1 MNILG
6 SILDGWFFWMNIV
19 DMILNWI
26 LKWIVFNVWIN
37 NWNLSPRFT
46 LWGLRLTEQEC
57 SIWIGMVNGEMVVF
71 INNNNSQLVNWQ
83 GHKGGGHGGR
93 GGGIEAQHDRH
104 RRGGQVTRRNADG
117 RNRTWIIVDT
127 EEKPDRVC
135 GIWMKTRKGAISP
148 ENLSWIDHE
157 WNNRLP
163 LETKPKKSQITQ
175 TYVI

>member
-93 GGGIEAQHDRH
+93 GGDYGLS
-104 RRGGQVTRRNADG
+104 RGTVPRSGPSTMTGGTTTVFRCASISSTYPGLSVILLDFHSVSVPETSQSVETTLRWPTWWPTWRWTRWP
-117 RNRTWIIVDT
+117 TW
-127 EEKPDRVC
+127 
-135 GIWMKTRKGAISP
+135 
-148 ENLSWIDHE
+148 
-157 WNNRLP
+157 
-163 LETKPKKSQITQ
+163 
-175 TYVI
+175 